1 MLGRHLHRFPV
12 RIPAALFRA
21 LSSSSSVGTAPLSG
35 PKSTATALYF
45 WGSNT
50 HSQLP
55 TLEGSTFTSP
65 RRVNVSE
72 VIASLDYEAD
82 GDPKPDDVTLKHFR
96 VGKGANTALTFT
108 RRGKDEDR
116 TYVYGDGKYMKAGRV
131 EGLPDAGV
139 EDVILG
145 PSNLAVVVGV
155 EDRQRVY
162 MCGLGGSVL
171 HGFGQLGLGPNVAD
185 EGKDYVAVPEV
196 VESLVEDETP
206 LQGLALAANHSV
218 ALTAPLDGGEATE
231 VLTAGSGQYGKL
243 GNVDAVDQLY
253 FEPVETLSLLPEPC
267 VQVREDR

>member
-1 MLGRHLHRFPV
+1 M
-12 RIPAALFRA
+12 
-21 LSSSSSVGTAPLSG
+21 
-35 PKSTATALYF
+35 
-45 WGSNT
+45 
-50 HSQLP
+50 
-55 TLEGSTFTSP
+55 
-65 RRVNVSE
+65 
-72 VIASLDYEAD
+72 
-82 GDPKPDDVTLKHFR
+82 
-96 VGKGANTALTFT
+96 
-108 RRGKDEDR
+108 
-116 TYVYGDGKYMKAGRV
+116 YGDGKYMKAGRV